1 MIDLLT
7 GISVYVYYRGDIS
20 ACDFADFSVFSFFFF
35 SSWLELTN
43 KDRKGSKIH
52 KMRNE
57 EGKMH

>member
-1 MIDLLT
+1 MCIIGEIFLT
-7 GISVYVYYRGDIS
+7 
-20 ACDFADFSVFSFFFF
+20 CDFVDFSVFSFFFF

>member
-1 MIDLLT
+1 MYIIGEIFLT
-7 GISVYVYYRGDIS
+7 
-20 ACDFADFSVFSFFFF
+20 CDFVDFSVFSFY
-35 SSWLELTN
+35 STWLELTN